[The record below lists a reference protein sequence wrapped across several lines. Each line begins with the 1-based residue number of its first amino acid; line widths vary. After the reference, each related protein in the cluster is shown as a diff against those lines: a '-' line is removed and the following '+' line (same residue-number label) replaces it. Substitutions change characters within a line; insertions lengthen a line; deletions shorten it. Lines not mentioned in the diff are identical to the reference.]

1 MINMEKKAE
10 MPFWLV
16 KLVIALALMFI
27 LLIIITTASGY
38 NFEFLDWLKD
48 WF

>member
-1 MINMEKKAE
+1 MIKMEKKAE

-16 KLVIALALMFI
+16 KMVIALALMLI
-27 LLIIITTASGY
+27 LLIIITTAGGF
-38 NFEFLDWLKD
+38 NFEFLDWLKG